1 MTALATDTLA
11 LAAKLRTATSAEH
24 TEAEN
29 MAFVTKL
36 MGGELPISALAD
48 FHAQHHAIYSAL
60 EQAGDNLAQ
69 DPVARP
75 FLFEE
80 LRRLPSLEADLAFL
94 IGENWRKEVAVT
106 DAARVYAQHITDAT
120 NWAGGYIGH
129 AYVRYLGD
137 LSGGQAIGRLM
148 QRTYGLERDGI
159 SFYHFEGVKPKPF
172 KDNYRALL
180 DGAALTADEQAR
192 VVEEAKIAFRM
203 NTAMFAE
210 LGARH
215 C

>member
-1 MTALATDTLA
+1 MTALATDTVA
-11 LAAKLRTATSAEH
+11 LAARLRTATAAEYD
-24 TEAEN
+24 EAEN
-29 MAFVTKL
+29 MGFITKL

-48 FHAQHHAIYSAL
+48 FHAQHHVIYKAL
-60 EQAGDNLAQ
+60 EDAGDQLAG
-69 DPVARP
+69 DAIAKP
-75 FLFEE
+75 FVFEE
-80 LRRLPSLEADLAFL
+80 LRRLPSLKADLEFL
-94 IGENWRKEVAVT
+94 LGPDWQEQTA
-106 DAARVYAQHITDAT
+106 ITDAT
-120 NWAGGYIGH
+120 YAYAEHITAAATWAGGYIGH

-148 QRTYGLERDGI
+148 QRTYGLELDGI
-159 SFYHFEGVKPKPF
+159 RFYRFDGVKPKPF

-180 DGAALTADEQAR
+180 DAAPLSPADQER

-210 LGARH
+210 LGQRH

>member
-1 MTALATDTLA
+1 
-11 LAAKLRTATSAEH
+11 
-24 TEAEN
+24 

-36 MGGELPISALAD
+36 MGGELPITALAD

-80 LRRLPSLEADLAFL
+80 LRRLPSLEADLAVL
-94 IGENWRKEVAVT
+94 IGENRRKEVAVT

-148 QRTYGLERDGI
+148 QRTYGLEREGI
-159 SFYHFEGVKPKPF
+159 NFYHFEGIKPKPF
-172 KDNYRALL
+172 KDSYRKLL
-180 DGAALTADEQAR
+180 DEADFTESQR
-192 VVEEAKIAFRM
+192 DQVVEEAKLAFRL

-210 LGARH
+210 LATRH